1 MKVEDKKRICN
12 KVFSRFFL
20 ALFIAFLAIYV
31 SSATGYYE
39 FEQHNKMVLTEE
51 KIREFEQDVAEGKEV
66 DIKNYIVN
74 DKPNY
79 QNNVSKFGNTVS
91 VKLESFVQSGLEA
104 TFTFL
109 SKLLEG

>member
-1 MKVEDKKRICN
+1 MKVEDKKKLCN
-12 KVFSRFFL
+12 KIFSRLFL

-51 KIREFEQDVAEGKEV
+51 KIREFEQDVADGKEV

-74 DKPNY
+74 DTPNY
-79 QNNVSKFGNTVS
+79 QNSVSKLGSTVS
-91 VKLESFVQSGLEA
+91 TQLENIVQSGIES
-104 TFTFL
+104 TFAFL
-109 SKLLEG
+109 NKLLGG

>member
-1 MKVEDKKRICN
+1 MKVEDKKKLCN
-12 KVFSRFFL
+12 KIFSRILL

-39 FEQHNKMVLTEE
+39 FEQHNKMVLTKE
-51 KIREFEQDVAEGKEV
+51 KIKEFEQDVADGKEV

-74 DKPNY
+74 DTPNY
-79 QNNVSKFGNTVS
+79 ENSVSKLGNTVS
-91 VKLESFVQSGLEA
+91 TKLEKFIQSGIES
-104 TFTFL
+104 TFDFL